1 MIGAG
6 TQDLARVLVELSS
19 RLVSGPSR
27 PALRIF
33 DASGRELAAGGRT
46 EVDEEPQFSFED
58 TSLVVRDL
66 APSRSCEVRPVRLRE
81 CVELWVVA
89 TDEASLPRAEL
100 ADFAE
105 LVSGMLERE
114 RLRDYEAEDTTEHL
128 LTCFEQIRAMHDLS
142 DRLPM
147 CETVEAMVELC
158 LESLNTALGVR
169 SSVLVLRDRPL
180 AVGRVLRLST
190 DGEPATIS
198 EYEPVQGPL
207 ADALIDA
214 KVRYG
219 TVSSYEIAPG
229 SLESEAE
236 HSLMIVPVCFG
247 SERDSV
253 LGALLVFDRDDI
265 GPGRAFGSPD
275 ADLAQSVGTLLGL
288 ALGTRAR
295 AEAEKEL
302 QIART
307 IQETLIPAN
316 APSWGSLDVAG
327 RNRSANQVGGDY
339 FDFVESAAGQ
349 QHCIIADVSGHNM
362 ASAMAMVMARSQLRA
377 VLRHEESPS
386 GALEELCRGMHE
398 DLVRNE
404 LFITAFFLTVVER
417 DTARGARIRYANA
430 GHNPPLVL
438 RRDGSIEWLHGGGPM
453 IGFMPDI
460 GYEESE
466 LWLADGDLLVL
477 YTDGVTEATDARGN
491 MLDEEGLAGI
501 VQHLQRES
509 AGKILDGIYRRVDA
523 HSDHRAADDDVTVVV
538 IKCCVDHVEP
548 CAAAAGIGSTE

>member
-46 EVDEEPQFSFED
+46 EADGEPQFSFED
-58 TSLVVRDL
+58 ANLVVRDL
-66 APSRSCEVRPVRLRE
+66 VKSRSCEVRPVRLRE

-89 TDEASLPRAEL
+89 TDEATLPRSEL

-169 SSVLVLRDRPL
+169 SSVLVLRDRPP

-198 EYEPVQGPL
+198 EYEPVSGPL
-207 ADALIDA
+207 ADALVDA

-236 HSLMIVPVCFG
+236 HSLMVVPVCFG

-377 VLRHEESPS
+377 VLRHEASPS

-417 DTARGARIRYANA
+417 DPARGARIRYASA

-453 IGFMPDI
+453 IGFMPEI
-460 GYEESE
+460 SYEESE

-477 YTDGVTEATDARGN
+477 YTDGVTEATDARGK

-501 VQHLQRES
+501 VQKLQRES
-509 AGKILDGIYRRVDA
+509 AGQILDGIYRRVDA

-538 IKCCVDHVEP
+538 IKCRVDHVEP
-548 CAAAAGIGSTE
+548 CAAAAGIGSKE